1 MGITAVRRT
10 GAFFV
15 ILSLLAS
22 LFVIVAPAAFS
33 QGALATVTVGACE
46 NDQATVTVQLEGGG
60 QFAFVARDA
69 SNVEVGSSYTNAPS
83 HTFTVVPGAYQW
95 IVFETSDV
103 NKTPIESG
111 SFSVDCTVE
120 TTTTTVPVETTTTL
134 PVETTTTVPVETTTT
149 VPVETTTTVPVAPS
163 TTTPAQTTVA
173 TVPTTST
180 PEVNPTSTVQQTST
194 TVAPVTA
201 STLPFTG
208 VEAGE
213 MAMLAAL
220 AMIGGLGMVLFANGR
235 SDDESDTGA
244 IGRW

>member
-33 QGALATVTVGACE
+33 QGALAAVTVGACQ
-46 NDQATVTVQLEGGG
+46 NDLATVTVELEGGG

-69 SNVEVGSSYTNAPS
+69 ANVEVGGSYTNAAS

-111 SFSVDCTVE
+111 GFSVDCT
-120 TTTTTVPVETTTTL
+120 VETTTTL
-134 PVETTTTVPVETTTT
+134 PVETTTTLPAETTTTLPVETTTL
-149 VPVETTTTVPVAPS
+149 PVETTNTVPVAPS

-213 MAMLAAL
+213 MAMLAGL
-220 AMIGGLGMVLFANGR
+220 AMIGGLGLVLFAGGR
-235 SDDESDTGA
+235 SDDTNDTGVL
-244 IGRW
+244 GRW